1 MRSAIEAVKHGN
13 QHASCHGL
21 TGSELCFADTGEQ
34 TSLGDIGNSRCIPLV
49 CRYITKIGRTCGR
62 LLYSCKN
69 NFYYVSGFQMQQLL
83 YRTLRNAVDQYVTD
97 LIAVVRLD
105 GYAAVIACDDH
116 TIGLVTF
123 DNRAT
128 SCCAAAGAGTTGA
141 RAAATGA
148 ATTGAAT
155 TGTATAGAAATITAI
170 IAIIAAI
177 AAAAVTAVVAI
188 IAASTIVATSAIIA
202 AVITAIIL

>member
-1 MRSAIEAVKHGN
+1 MRSAIEAVKYGN

-34 TSLGDIGNSRCIPLV
+34 TSLGDIGNSRCIPLI
-49 CRYITKIGRTCGR
+49 CRYVTEIGRTCGR

-83 YRTLRNAVDQYVTD
+83 YGALRNAVDQYVTD

-105 GYAAVIACDDH
+105 GYAAVIACDNH
-116 TIGLVTF
+116 TVGLIAF
-123 DNRAT
+123 DNGT
-128 SCCAAAGAGTTGA
+128 SRCCAGAIGTGAAGAD
-141 RAAATGA
+141 ATGA
-148 ATTGAAT
+148 ATAGAAT
-155 TGTATAGAAATITAI
+155 TGAAATITAI

-202 AVITAIIL
+202 AVITSIIL

>member
-1 MRSAIEAVKHGN
+1 MRSAIEAVKYGN

-34 TSLGDIGNSRCIPLV
+34 TSLCYIGNSRCIPLI
-49 CRYITKIGRTCGR
+49 CRYVTEIGGACGR

-83 YRTLRNAVDQYVTD
+83 YGALRNAVDQYVTHF
-97 LIAVVRLD
+97 IAVVRLD

-128 SCCAAAGAGTTGA
+128 GCCAGAT
-141 RAAATGA
+141 RAATTGA

-177 AAAAVTAVVAI
+177 IAI
-188 IAASTIVATSAIIA
+188 IAASTIVAASAVIA

>member
-1 MRSAIEAVKHGN
+1 MRSAIEAVKYGN

-34 TSLGDIGNSRCIPLV
+34 TSLGDIGNSRCIPLI
-49 CRYITKIGRTCGR
+49 CRYVTEIGRTCGR

-83 YRTLRNAVDQYVTD
+83 YGTLRNAVDQYVTH
-97 LIAVVRLD
+97 LIAVMRLD
-105 GYAAVIACDDH
+105 GYTAVIACDDH

-128 SCCAAAGAGTTGA
+128 GCCAAAGAGTTGA
-141 RAAATGA
+141 RAAAAGA
-148 ATTGAAT
+148 AATGAAT
-155 TGTATAGAAATITAI
+155 TGTATAGAATTITAI
-170 IAIIAAI
+170 I
-177 AAAAVTAVVAI
+177 AI
-188 IAASTIVATSAIIA
+188 IAASTIVATSAVIA